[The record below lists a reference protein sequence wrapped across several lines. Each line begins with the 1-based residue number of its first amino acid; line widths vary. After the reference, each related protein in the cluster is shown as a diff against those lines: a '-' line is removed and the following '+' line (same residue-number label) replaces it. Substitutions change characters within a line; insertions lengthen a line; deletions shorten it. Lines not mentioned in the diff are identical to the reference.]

1 LTILITILYLDK
13 MTTKSKMWNDIV
25 RKVNDVLS
33 RMYDTD
39 ANGHELT
46 VDSVELIDTINRIK
60 SISIDMFNGTYKHYP
75 FPEEVA
81 RQIVSDELTN
91 RRTN

>member
-1 LTILITILYLDK
+1 
-13 MTTKSKMWNDIV
+13 MWNDIV

-46 VDSVELIDTINRIK
+46 V
-60 SISIDMFNGTYKHYP
+60 G
-75 FPEEVA
+75 
-81 RQIVSDELTN
+81 
-91 RRTN
+91 